1 MHIKRVHR
9 DTYLPDTEQQSTA
22 ASDSANQTFTL
33 LTVNKDQSLAD
44 RTGKM
49 ADAVPF
55 L

>member
-1 MHIKRVHR
+1 MHVKRVHR
-9 DTYLPDTEQQSTA
+9 DILLRDAEHQSTS

-33 LTVNKDQSLAD
+33 LTVNKDQSLEGS
-44 RTGKM
+44 TGKM